1 VGFVVFIGIGKASL
15 ILSALTGTTDLF
27 SHIPVLAEEVLSA
40 LAVTAGGYYL
50 DATVGAGGHTRLI
63 LQAVPD
69 VRVLGVDRD
78 AQAIAQA
85 KENLAEF
92 GDRVE
97 FWRGNFA
104 DLPVNPPFDG
114 ILLDLGVSSPQL
126 DLPERG
132 FSFRHQ
138 APLDMRMDTTQKLT
152 AAEVVNHWD
161 QKQLADLFFH
171 YGEERYSRRIA
182 RKIVQSR
189 PFETTTDLADA
200 IAAAVPPKY
209 RYGRI
214 HSATRVFQALRIAV
228 NEELSSLERFLGLA
242 ENLLKPEGRLAA
254 ISFHSLED
262 RIVKHHLRQSPSWQ
276 VLTKKPI
283 EPTASEKSR
292 NPRSRSAKLR
302 LAAKC

>member
-1 VGFVVFIGIGKASL
+1 LNSL
-15 ILSALTGTTDLF
+15 TTTTDTF
-27 SHIPVLAEEVLSA
+27 SHIPVLAEEVLTG
-40 LAVTAGGYYL
+40 LAVVAGGSYL

-63 LQAVPD
+63 LQAAPD
-69 VRVLGVDRD
+69 VRVLAVDRD

-85 KENLAEF
+85 QENLAEF
-92 GDRVE
+92 GDRVD
-97 FWRGNFA
+97 FWQGNFA
-104 DLPVNPPFDG
+104 DLPADQQFNG

-126 DLPERG
+126 DVPQRG

-138 APLDMRMDTTQKLT
+138 APLDMRMDTRQSLS
-152 AAEVVNHWD
+152 AADVVNHWD

-189 PFETTTDLADA
+189 PFETTTELADA

-214 HSATRVFQALRIAV
+214 HAATRVFQALRIAV
-228 NEELSSLERFLGLA
+228 NEELSSLEKFLGLA
-242 ENLLKPEGRLAA
+242 ENLLQPEGRIAA

-262 RIVKHHLRQSPSWQ
+262 RIVKHYLRQSASWQ

-302 LAAKC
+302 LAAKR